1 MSSKRSGWWV
11 WWGVLG
17 LPVLAAEPQV
27 PADFWDSLW
36 AAPVL
41 HRDAQSTL
49 LQEAAVIGQ
58 LQTQYA
64 YSDQPD
70 GSCGSADM
78 AESLRWGDVE
88 VRRFRLG
95 FKAKAFGKLSLLY
108 LADLYP
114 DLEPRV
120 YRRMPEAY
128 LTWSESP
135 ALQLSAGKTEL
146 KFDREQEYSS
156 KEFPLFERTALGN
169 QFYGGELVGLWATG
183 KGIGSGWLYQA
194 GIYQNDR
201 EDEWSRGA
209 GGRIFLGK
217 IGYNYTHAT
226 RLDLAEL
233 KFQFLHN
240 SEPGFV
246 ASPGDLPSPPY
257 SRCFSLS
264 NELVEGPFGLTVEAL
279 WGDGEEGRADAGGL
293 SAMPYWFLT
302 EKLQWIS
309 LIELAT
315 SPQEN
320 GVFLPTRYESLAP
333 GAGDAKGDGY
343 FASYTGVNYLL
354 RGHEFK
360 VMAGVKWSHMNGG
373 EGSGDFQG
381 WTWLGGVRM
390 AF

>member
-1 MSSKRSGWWV
+1 MLC
-11 WWGVLG
+11 WGVLG
-17 LPVLAAEPQV
+17 LPVLAAEPQG

-41 HRDAQSTL
+41 HRDAESEV
-49 LQEAAVIGQ
+49 LQEAALIGQ

-64 YSDQPD
+64 YSP
-70 GSCGSADM
+70 GSEASCGSPDM

-95 FKAKAFGKLSLLY
+95 LKAKAFHKLSLLY
-108 LADLYP
+108 LADLHP
-114 DLEPRV
+114 DLEPRL
-120 YRRMPEAY
+120 YKRTPEAY
-128 LTWSESP
+128 LTWAESQ
-135 ALQLSAGKTEL
+135 ALQVSAGKTEL

-169 QFYGGELVGLWATG
+169 QFYGGELVGLWVAG

-201 EDEWSRGA
+201 EDEWSQGA

-226 RLDLAEL
+226 GLDLAEL

-240 SEPGFV
+240 SEPGFA
-246 ASPGDLPSPPY
+246 ASPGDLASPPY

-264 NELVEGPFGLTVEAL
+264 NELVEGPFGLTIEAL
-279 WGDGEEGRADAGGL
+279 WGDGEKGRADAGGL

-309 LIELAT
+309 SIELAA

-320 GVFLPTRYESLAP
+320 GVFLPSRYESLAP
-333 GAGDAKGDGY
+333 GAGDARGDGY
-343 FASYTGVNYLL
+343 FAAYSGLNYLL
-354 RGHEFK
+354 RGHDFK
-360 VMAGVKWSHMNGG
+360 GMAGLKWTHMDGG
-373 EGSGDFQG
+373 TGAGDFHG
-381 WTWLGGVRM
+381 WTLLSGVRM